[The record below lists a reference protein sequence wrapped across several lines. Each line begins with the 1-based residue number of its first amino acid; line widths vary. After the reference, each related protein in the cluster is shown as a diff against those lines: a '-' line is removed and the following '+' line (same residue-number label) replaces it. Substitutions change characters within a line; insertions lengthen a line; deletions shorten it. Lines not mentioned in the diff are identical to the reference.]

1 MKNQIYALVIGSKLS
16 YNAIDN
22 KCKKLW
28 WESVNQLY
36 GYHYKADTRIA
47 FHAKHANIND
57 PGGIVVSA
65 SDTDTAVI
73 LLFSHA

>member
-1 MKNQIYALVIGSKLS
+1 M
-16 YNAIDN
+16 YNAIGN

-28 WESVNQLY
+28 WENVDQLY

-47 FHAKHANIND
+47 FRAKHADIND
-57 PGGIVVSA
+57 PGGIVVHV

-73 LLFSHA
+73 LLFSYA